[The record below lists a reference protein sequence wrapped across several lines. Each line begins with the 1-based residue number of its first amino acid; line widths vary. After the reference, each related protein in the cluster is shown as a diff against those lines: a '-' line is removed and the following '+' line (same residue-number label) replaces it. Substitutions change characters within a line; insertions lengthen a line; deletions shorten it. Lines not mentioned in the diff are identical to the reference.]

1 MISIHDINGVARGA
15 FNNSVPNACPY
26 FDDKFTENSLTGVI
40 TLEFSVPMAHPD
52 SKLVDGF
59 SKLTYKDKEGDLR
72 LFNVMDI
79 YEDYSNDFAMKTI
92 MAEDVSTTEL
102 NQVFTKPFASTDLE
116 EALQLTLVESGWA
129 FELDYAAT
137 LSADNLFTLDSV
149 VKTKEALFNVTKAFG
164 VEVKFMATVDSF
176 GVSNKIIKVYGQRGT
191 STGKYFYYDRDL
203 LGLTRTVSYYNLA
216 TAVLPLGKDNM
227 TIANWTPQ
235 NPLKGYEKEFVW
247 DFIMNTEATE
257 KYAESRIKPRYQIY
271 KNDLIT
277 DKDVL
282 YREAIEAL
290 KPNMVPVYEYTMD
303 VILLENVTGIEGE
316 KVNIGDTVWF
326 KARVGDHNE
335 IGVEASVVEL
345 VQSKNDPSLDTVTFS
360 NFREIN
366 VADSADV
373 NALRNQV
380 NNMQNDLNNTKEE
393 LETTQNKVLELSVAQ
408 EGIVT
413 SLNGKSSIS
422 IGTTPNPSPNTGDT
436 WINQGTSGGKQYTVI
451 KTWDGTVWVPSF
463 DSRTIDSISSEVDN
477 ALANAEQAIEDANA
491 ASGQAAQAKAD
502 AAAAK
507 ESAQTAIDKFKGI
520 RNFVNNSSGRNEYP
534 NFNGHY
540 LSPLF
545 DRTYTSDGFLRLT
558 VNNGTMTPYYFV
570 GRNQADGTGATG
582 GATEIQFGKTYTAS
596 IELRLAGRAPS
607 SYRVSLQYWVGGVP
621 TIVYGNNII
630 NEGLDITTV
639 TQVVPSNATN
649 IRMALTTNVAVPVGT
664 YVDTR
669 NWQLEVGTFAS
680 SWTSNPTDAIL
691 EIKNI
696 NGQLT
701 SKASQSSVDSL
712 TGVVTGHTTLISQ
725 NTQEIQ
731 LKASQ
736 STVNTLTDKVELNTA
751 AIQVNADAINLRVEK
766 DDLISQINIQ
776 AGEILISTSGKLILD
791 AETTVISNALI
802 KDAMIE
808 SVTASKLT
816 AGTIDAGI
824 INVVNLNASEI
835 KSGDIVGINIQGT
848 TITNAFNYTEA
859 GANFVGKMVMSN
871 AMIKTDYT
879 VGGTNEGQMI
889 FNPLAISSS
898 MYDSVGNKPMWSWEL
913 SQTGL
918 LVKNGDATTTGTQ
931 LSLTAAGIQAKSAN
945 QGLSYEFA
953 GQSLTMRPM
962 LGVTNANTGIEMYGV
977 TQFIDFHPNNTTAD
991 YGARIRAIAAG
1002 TGALGSS
1009 ILQMETAMLEVK
1021 AANGRGIQFVEAT
1034 IRPTGTGDLGLVTG
1048 SKTGAITVKNPEGE
1062 WRPIFASAFTVSS
1075 DRDLKKNIEPLGSSL
1090 EKVLDT
1096 PVYYY
1101 HREDDFDFE
1110 LKRAGFMIQDSPV
1123 EIQDP
1128 RGGVEIYGAVA
1139 MSWKAIQEMDA
1150 KFEKALEHISELEK
1164 RIAELE
1170 SR

>member
-1 MISIHDINGVARGA
+1 MIAIYDINGVAKGA

-26 FDDKFTENSLTGVI
+26 FDDTFTENSLTGVI
-40 TLEFSVPMAHPD
+40 TLEFTIPMGHPD
-52 SKLVDGF
+52 SNIVDGF
-59 SKLTYKDKEGDLR
+59 SKITYKDKEGDLR

-79 YEDYSNDFAMKTI
+79 YEDYNNTFPKKVI

-102 NQVFTKPFASTDLE
+102 NQVFTKPFASTNLE
-116 EALQLTLVESGWA
+116 EALQLTLIESGWA
-129 FELDYAAT
+129 FEVDYAAT

-149 VKTKEALFNVTKAFG
+149 VKTKEALFNVTKAFD
-164 VEVKFMATVDSF
+164 VEVKFTATVDSF
-176 GVSNKIIKVYGQRGT
+176 GVNNKVIKVYGKRGIN
-191 STGKYFYYDRDL
+191 TGKYFYYDRDL
-203 LGLTRTVSYYNLA
+203 LGLTRKVSYYNLA
-216 TAVLPLGKDNM
+216 TAVLPLGKDDM

-235 NPLKGYEKEFVW
+235 NPQKGYEKDFVW
-247 DFIMNTEATE
+247 DFILNTEANE

-271 KNDLIT
+271 KNDAIT

-290 KPNMVPVYEYTMD
+290 KPNMVPVYEYSMD

-316 KVNIGDTVWF
+316 KVNIGDVVWF

-345 VQSKNDPSLDTVTFS
+345 VQSKNDPSLDSVTFS

-366 VADSADV
+366 VTDSADV

-380 NNMQNDLNNTKEE
+380 NNMQNDLNNTKDE

-422 IGTTPNPSPNTGDT
+422 IGSTPNPSPNTGDT

-477 ALANAEQAIEDANA
+477 ALSNAEQAIEDANA

-502 AAAAK
+502 AEAAK
-507 ESAQTAIDKFKGI
+507 ASAQSAIDKFKGI
-520 RNFVNNSSGRNEYP
+520 RNYINNSSGIYEFP
-534 NFNGHY
+534 NLSGHY
-540 LSPLF
+540 LAPLF
-545 DRTYTSDGFLRLT
+545 NRVSTEDGYTRLT

-570 GRNQADGTGATG
+570 GRNQADGSGATG
-582 GATEIQFGKTYTAS
+582 GTTGILFGKTYTFAV
-596 IELRLAGRAPS
+596 EVRLS
-607 SYRVSLQYWVGGVP
+607 SVP
-621 TIVYGNNII
+621 TNPYRARFTYWINGSPVTVFGENIS
-630 NEGLDITTV
+630 TV
-639 TQVVPSNATN
+639 GVTATSITQVVPAGATN
-649 IRMALTTNVAVPVGT
+649 LMVAVQATGPQPAGSFIDV
-664 YVDTR
+664 R

-680 SWTSNPTDAIL
+680 SWSSNPSDTVIEL
-691 EIKNI
+691 QNV
-696 NGQLT
+696 NGRVAL
-701 SKASQSSVDSL
+701 KASQSSVDAL
-712 TGVVTGHTTLISQ
+712 TNTVTGHTTLISQ
-725 NTQEIQ
+725 NATDIQ

-736 STVNTLTDKVELNTA
+736 STVDTISGKVDINTA
-751 AIQVNADAINLRVEK
+751 AIQVNSDAINLRVEK
-766 DDLISQINIQ
+766 DDLLSQINIQ
-776 AGEILISTSGKLILD
+776 AGEIIISTSGKLILD

-802 KDAMIE
+802 KDANIE

-859 GANFVGKMVMSN
+859 GTNFIGKMVMSN

-918 LVKNGDATTTGTQ
+918 LVKNGDATSTGTQ

-962 LGVTNANTGIEMYGV
+962 LGVTNSNTGIEMYGV

-1002 TGALGSS
+1002 TGDIGSS
-1009 ILQMETAMLEVK
+1009 ILQMEAAMLEVK
-1021 AANGRGIQFVEAT
+1021 AANGRGIQFIEAT
-1034 IRPTGTGDLGLVTG
+1034 IRPTGTGDLGLVAG
-1048 SKTGAITVKNPEGE
+1048 SKTGNVTVKNPEGE
-1062 WRPIFASAFTVSS
+1062 WRPVFASAFTVSS

-1090 EKVLDT
+1090 EKVLET

-1101 HREDDFDFE
+1101 HREDDYDFE
-1110 LKRAGFMIQDSPV
+1110 LKRAGFMIQESPLEV
-1123 EIQDP
+1123 QDP
-1128 RGGVEIYGAVA
+1128 RGGVELYGAVA
-1139 MSWKAIQEMDA
+1139 LSWKAIQELNQTVLRL
-1150 KFEKALEHISELEK
+1150 EKELEDF
-1164 RIAELE
+1164 RRGI
-1170 SR
+1170 